1 MTPSNDFINI
11 LYIEN
16 HLKKYFYQIWLAFG
30 IVCLF
35 PFFAG
40 AAQSGDFTYE
50 VSGASVTITGYTGSG
65 GNVAIPATIDS
76 KPVVS
81 IGDNAFR
88 YCNSLTNITIPDS
101 ITRIGY
107 YAFQNCT
114 GLTSITIPSSV
125 STIGSCSFYGCTGLT
140 SITILSGVTTIE
152 VRAFLGCTGLT
163 SVAIPDSVMSIG
175 TGIFGA
181 FGDCSGL
188 TNITVDENNPNYSS
202 LNGILL
208 DKTKTAILYCP
219 AGRTGDYTIPNS
231 VTKIENKAFGDCTK
245 LSNITIPNSVTS
257 IGYFAFQNCT
267 GLTSITLPNSVTS
280 ISNNAFSSCTN
291 MISSYFYGNPPE
303 IFGSDVFYQVPQT
316 FSIYYLEGTSGWT
329 TPTWNGYPAVPF
341 TEPTIQPGSVKT
353 VTLPNLPVDAIK
365 LKMSYIPA
373 GTFTMGI
380 PADEIAALNQ
390 ENQTTWFSKN
400 GPQHQVTLTQPFYI
414 GKYVVTQAQWQAVM
428 GSNPASGYGIG
439 PNYPVYG
446 VDGQN
451 IVSWNDCQTFIQN
464 LNQLGQGTFRMPT
477 EAEWEYA
484 CRAGT
489 TTRYYWGDDPSN
501 TQIGEYAWYSD
512 NSSNQTH
519 EVGLKKPNAFG
530 LFDMSGNVMEWC
542 QDWNGNYSSTP
553 QTDPIGP
560 SSGTY
565 HVIRGSGFTN
575 TYLFSG
581 YRDWGMP
588 TYSGGHYLG
597 LRLVATSLPGNFTPD
612 ISLSPSAS
620 LYRGEQR
627 EFTVT
632 ISDATGMVGYRAG
645 LNYDPNKLSYVA
657 NSATVAG
664 TSTETTWGELVC
676 NDSLSGQLIF
686 TQANKS
692 TPLPSGAATLLKF
705 RMTVNS
711 SLADGE
717 IVSITFNNSL
727 TSLNDGAIDVEPQT
741 WSSAVLGP
749 NHAPSFTPGDNQTA
763 YEDCGLWTVSNWAT
777 NIIPGPVYENY
788 QTMQFEVTNGHPGL
802 FATQPSIDANGTL
815 TFTPLANACGIV
827 FVTAMLKD
835 NGGTANG
842 GNDTSTPSH
851 FSIEFLPVNDA
862 PSFMIPYQAVTL
874 AEDAPATSL
883 IGFVTGIVPG
893 SGEESGQVLTFQT
906 SADIPSLFSVQ
917 PAISSNG
924 TLTFT
929 PAMNANGLATM
940 TVTLQDNG
948 GTANGGIDTSAP
960 QTFTIHI
967 TPVNDAP
974 SFFVSSATQTVLE
987 DAGAQAVIGWAT
999 GIFAGPADEA
1009 AQGIQFIITNN
1020 NPSLFSEQPAV
1031 SADGTLTFT
1040 PAADANGIAMV
1051 TAELQDDGGTA
1062 TGGINTSAPLFFPI
1076 NVLAVNDAPSFIPGG
1091 DQHVLNPVS
1100 GEIALSGVWASGLL
1114 AGPANEVSQSLSFVT
1129 QNDAPG
1135 LFSVQPQITSNGALT
1150 FTSKA
1155 NAHGIITVSTTLYD
1169 NAGSANGGIDH
1180 SPSEVFHI
1188 IMERAYQWGD
1198 LNADTI
1204 SGAVDASLILRFDVG
1219 LITTFP
1225 GFPPATYP
1233 EYQAPFYPY
1242 SFPPAADLNGDHQAG
1257 TLDASLLLR
1266 HFALLDPFFPV
1277 DLNQSGFGPDEPPLY
1292 SAKQARPAAEL
1303 ARNLTL
1309 AVEKSAEADTWTVLV
1324 GVDNA
1329 KDVAGVRLG
1338 FQYDPEVIAP
1348 LESSLKWLVPDGM
1361 LVSNTQQAGL
1371 WIIAGAL
1378 INPLDDGAANLIS
1391 MQWKRMAGVAAT
1403 TPLVI
1408 KLDPELT
1415 QVNDGQIHL
1424 QPSSLRP
1431 IDLLN
1436 PTAAVNNWMLQ

>member
-1 MTPSNDFINI
+1 MQSKNVMLRYFISLCFITMLFPVFKVAADEPTSIPLQVIYSQDFSTDPGFTTSPQFRPQDGDTAAWDNASGIYKIYVKEYGPGANKFAQTPEFPP
-11 LYIEN
+11 IEN
-16 HLKKYFYQIWLAFG
+16 TSFEVTYDLLYLHGSFGMGMGIMAYSGELPASGQFTPGFYFVL
-30 IVCLF
+30 
-35 PFFAG
+35 
-40 AAQSGDFTYE
+40 GDG
-50 VSGASVTITGYTGSG
+50 V
-65 GNVAIPATIDS
+65 IDS
-76 KPVVS
+76 GFQLFDSLWQSKIITNANIIGQWLEYKLTYNNSTQTADLLIRTKSSQQVIFDQTGVS
-81 IGDNAFR
+81 FSPGLF
-88 YCNSLTNITIPDS
+88 
-101 ITRIGY
+101 TRIGFG
-107 YAFQNCT
+107 AGVMFWDGTDAEMHVDN
-114 GLTSITIPSSV
+114 IIVKSS
-125 STIGSCSFYGCTGLT
+125 S
-140 SITILSGVTTIE
+140 
-152 VRAFLGCTGLT
+152 
-163 SVAIPDSVMSIG
+163 G
-175 TGIFGA
+175 TG
-181 FGDCSGL
+181 
-188 TNITVDENNPNYSS
+188 
-202 LNGILL
+202 
-208 DKTKTAILYCP
+208 
-219 AGRTGDYTIPNS
+219 
-231 VTKIENKAFGDCTK
+231 
-245 LSNITIPNSVTS
+245 
-257 IGYFAFQNCT
+257 
-267 GLTSITLPNSVTS
+267 
-280 ISNNAFSSCTN
+280 
-291 MISSYFYGNPPE
+291 
-303 IFGSDVFYQVPQT
+303 
-316 FSIYYLEGTSGWT
+316 
-329 TPTWNGYPAVPF
+329 F
-341 TEPTIQPGSVKT
+341 TEAPLPGSVKT
-353 VTLPNLPVDAIK
+353 VTLPNMPVDAIK
-365 LKMSYIPA
+365 LKMAYIPA
-373 GTFTMGI
+373 GTFTMGSPQSVI
-380 PADEIAALNQ
+380 DAFNNQ
-390 ENQTTWFSKN
+390 YPQWN
-400 GPQHQVTLTQPFYI
+400 GQLYTSAPQHQVTLTKPFYI
-414 GKYVVTQAQWQAVM
+414 GKYEITQAQWKAVIEEAYAAFPSDATVSELN
-428 GSNPASGYGIG
+428 GKKEPSYFKNNGDIY
-439 PNYPVYG
+439 PNRPVEQ
-446 VDGQN
+446 VTWD
-451 IVSWNDCQTFIQN
+451 DCHKFVYTLN
-464 LNQLGQGTFRMPT
+464 LLGKGTYRLPT
-477 EAEWEYA
+477 DAEWEYA

-489 TTRYYWGDDPSN
+489 TTRFYWGDDLSC
-501 TQIGEYAWYSD
+501 TQINDYAWHEG
-512 NSSNQTH
+512 NSNYQTH
-519 EVGLKKPNAFG
+519 NAGLKISNAWG
-530 LFDMSGNVMEWC
+530 LFDMSGSVWEWC
-542 QDWNGNYSSTP
+542 QDWYENYSSVP
-553 QTDPIGP
+553 QVDPTGANT
-560 SSGTY
+560 GTC
-565 HVIRGSGFTN
+565 HPIRGCAWGGPDIFCMTAHRYYLPPDFTN
-575 TYLFSG
+575 SSAGF
-581 YRDWGMP
+581 
-588 TYSGGHYLG
+588 
-597 LRLVATSLPGNFTPD
+597 RLVATSLPGNFTPD